1 MHLSKC
7 LGGTDAQWGR
17 GSDAAS
23 IWEDP
28 VCRGYIIAVI
38 AIPNLK
44 TIPTFLGSLT
54 QQCGAAIPQRVA
66 LVSGDVEGWQGLE
79 APLQQR
85 F

>member
-1 MHLSKC
+1 MEQMPSGD
-7 LGGTDAQWGR
+7 GGLMLLPFGNTQCVG
-17 GSDAAS
+17 
-23 IWEDP
+23 
-28 VCRGYIIAVI
+28 GYTIAVT

-66 LVSGDVEGWQGLE
+66 LVSGDVEGWQGVE